1 MKSEKL
7 KVKTDV
13 QITDYA
19 ALLGDVKER
28 VRNAQYAALK
38 AANRELVGL
47 YWDIGKT
54 IVERQTGAT
63 WGKAVV
69 ENLSKDLRAEFPGIK
84 GFSTQNLWYM
94 RQFYE
99 TYKTNEKLQPMVG
112 EIGWAHNIL
121 IFSKCKDDLEREFY
135 VRMTRKFGWTKNV
148 LALRIVNKDYEK
160 TLLNQTNFDRAV
172 PEELRGEAKLAVK
185 DEYLFD
191 FLDLGEQFSER
202 ELEREIVGK
211 IEKFLREMGGMF
223 AFVGSQYRLEI
234 DGEEFFI
241 DLLFFHRVL
250 RSLVAVELKIG
261 KFEPEFVGKMQFYL
275 VALDETVRLAG
286 ENPSI
291 GLILCRTKTKTIVEY
306 ALRTANAPVGVAQ
319 YRVVS
324 ELPAEYAGQ
333 LPQPEEIAKL
343 LEIIE

>member
-1 MKSEKL
+1 MKKPEL
-7 KVKTDV
+7 E
-13 QITDYA
+13 QTDYA
-19 ALLGDVKER
+19 ALLRDVKER
-28 VRNAQYAALK
+28 VRAAQYAALK
-38 AANRELVGL
+38 AVNRELVGL
-47 YWDIGKT
+47 YWDIGKA
-54 IVERQTGAT
+54 IVERQAGAS

-69 ENLSKDLRAEFPGIK
+69 ENLSKDLRAEFPGIQ

-99 TYKTNEKLQPMVG
+99 TYKDNEKLQPMVG

-135 VRMTRKFGWTKNV
+135 LRMTRKFGWTKNV
-148 LALRIVNKDYEK
+148 LALRVDNRDYEK

-172 PEELRGEAKLAVK
+172 PEELRGEAKLAVR

-191 FLDLGEQFSER
+191 FLDLGAEFSER
-202 ELEREIVGK
+202 ELERAIVGK

-223 AFVGSQYRLEI
+223 AFVGSQYRLEV

-275 VALDETVRLAG
+275 VALDETVRLPE

-333 LPQPEEIAKL
+333 LPAPDDIAKL

>member
-1 MKSEKL
+1 MKREIEK
-7 KVKTDV
+7 
-13 QITDYA
+13 TDYA
-19 ALLGDVKER
+19 ALLVEIKLR

-38 AANRELVGL
+38 AVNRELVGL

-54 IVERQTGAT
+54 IVSRQTGET

-69 ENLSKDLRAEFPGIK
+69 ENLARDLQTEFPGIK
-84 GFSTQNLWYM
+84 GFSSSNLWRM
-94 RQFYE
+94 KVFYE
-99 TYKTNEKLQPMVG
+99 NYADKEKLAPMVR
-112 EIGWAHNIL
+112 EIGWAHNII
-121 IFSKCKDDLEREFY
+121 IFEKCKDDLEREFY
-135 VRMTRKFGWTKNV
+135 IRMTRKYGWTKNV
-148 LALRIVNKDYEK
+148 LALRIDNRDYEK
-160 TLLNQTNFDRAV
+160 TLLGQTNFDRAV
-172 PEELRGEAKLAVK
+172 PEELRAEAKLAVR

-191 FLDLGEQFSER
+191 FLDLGERFSER

-223 AFVGSQYRLEI
+223 AFLGSQYRIEV
-234 DGEEFFI
+234 DGEEFLI
-241 DLLFFHRVL
+241 DLLFYHRVL

-275 VALDETVRLAG
+275 VALDETVRLPD

-291 GLILCRTKTKTIVEY
+291 GLILCRTKTKTVVEY
-306 ALRTANAPVGVAQ
+306 ALRTANAPVGIAQ
-319 YRVVS
+319 YRIVS
-324 ELPAEYAGQ
+324 DLPAEYAGQ

>member
-1 MKSEKL
+1 ME
-7 KVKTDV
+7 
-13 QITDYA
+13 
-19 ALLGDVKER
+19 
-28 VRNAQYAALK
+28 
-38 AANRELVGL
+38 
-47 YWDIGKT
+47 
-54 IVERQTGAT
+54 
-63 WGKAVV
+63 
-69 ENLSKDLRAEFPGIK
+69 
-84 GFSTQNLWYM
+84 
-94 RQFYE
+94 
-99 TYKTNEKLQPMVG
+99 
-112 EIGWAHNIL
+112 
-121 IFSKCKDDLEREFY
+121 
-135 VRMTRKFGWTKNV
+135 
-148 LALRIVNKDYEK
+148 KDYSK
-160 TLLNQTNFDRAV
+160 QH
-172 PEELRGEAKLAVK
+172 LASGLP
-185 DEYLFD
+185 Y
-191 FLDLGEQFSER
+191 FLDLGAEFSER
-202 ELEREIVGK
+202 ELERAIVGK

-223 AFVGSQYRLEI
+223 AFVGSQYRLEV

-275 VALDETVRLAG
+275 VALDETVRLPE

-333 LPQPEEIAKL
+333 LPTPDDIAKL